1 MYITIMLIT
10 LNITVGWVVATGE
23 YGDIAAGGGHYGGC
37 GYIKTDRPLL
47 IHICV

>member
-10 LNITVGWVVATGE
+10 LNITVGWVVA
-23 YGDIAAGGGHYGGC
+23 GGGHYGGC
-37 GYIKTDRPLL
+37 GYIKTDCPLL